1 LQNVSLVYEDNIYK
15 YIYGETSDYEKAKNQ
30 LNEVKSKGFD
40 SAFMLAFKNGKKI
53 SIQEAI
59 K

>member
-1 LQNVSLVYEDNIYK
+1 MVKHLIMK
-15 YIYGETSDYEKAKNQ
+15 KPKNQ
-30 LNEVKSKGFD
+30 LKEAKSKGYD
-40 SAFMLAFKNGKKI
+40 SAFLIAFKNGKKI